1 MKKIYLSPERR
12 PAPHGPYFGYPTL
25 FEHDVTTSI
34 AQKTA
39 AALTRC
45 NFMVKIASP
54 ADDLRARVR
63 EAISWQAD
71 YYLPIHTNASSA
83 TPREGSARG
92 PEVLAYGQPG
102 GISWRACQM
111 TYEELMAI
119 YPAATTRGV
128 RQNTT
133 FYEINSTP
141 MLSVYPELAFHDN
154 GADAQAGG
162 KPGRDCRSPV
172 PWGLPLVWGKLHR
185 PRRGGLAAALPFP
198 AAVPAGPAGGKPC
211 TNLVGKFVHLPKI
224 SHLG

>member
-45 NFMVKIASP
+45 GFSVKMAPP
-54 ADDLRARVR
+54 AATVRVR
-63 EAISWQAD
+63 VAEAISWQAD
-71 YYLPIHTNASSA
+71 YYLSIHTNASSA

-154 GADAQAGG
+154 GADAQWLVENQGEIAEAL
-162 KPGRDCRSPV
+162 CRGVCRWFGVNYTAPTGEDWQQRYLS
-172 PWGLPLVWGKLHR
+172 LRQSLQ
-185 PRRGGLAAALPFP
+185 ALLEENP
-198 AAVPAGPAGGKPC
+198 AQ
-211 TNLVGKFVHLPKI
+211 I
-224 SHLG
+224 